1 MQDTAQISEFGKILV
16 FLALGVFFILAGYG
30 VNSLLSKK
38 KPNPIKNATYECGEE
53 SVGNSWVQFNMR
65 FYVIAL
71 LFLIFDVEIVFL
83 FPWATVYAQPAFLTN
98 IPNWGLLSLIEMFV
112 FIGILLI
119 GLIYVWKK
127 GDLNWITSK
136 FNIPS
141 IETGIPLE
149 NYLALNSKKYII
161 KEFSNEEIIP
171 VSTESTTNTVAPSTI
186 RKAPF
191 KTVVKKT
198 EL

>member
-71 LFLIFDVEIVFL
+71 LFLIRNC
-83 FPWATVYAQPAFLTN
+83 FP
-98 IPNWGLLSLIEMFV
+98 ISLGNRLCTTIIFSEHSKLGFV
-112 FIGILLI
+112 
-119 GLIYVWKK
+119 
-127 GDLNWITSK
+127 K
-136 FNIPS
+136 FN
-141 IETGIPLE
+141 
-149 NYLALNSKKYII
+149 
-161 KEFSNEEIIP
+161 
-171 VSTESTTNTVAPSTI
+171 
-186 RKAPF
+186 
-191 KTVVKKT
+191 
-198 EL
+198 

>member
-83 FPWATVYAQPAFLTN
+83 FPWATVYAQPTFLTN

-112 FIGILLI
+112 FVGILLI
-119 GLIYVWKK
+119 GLVYVWKK

-161 KEFSNEEIIP
+161 KEFNNEEIIP

>member
-30 VNSLLSKK
+30 VNSFFSKK

-83 FPWATVYAQPAFLTN
+83 FPWATVYAQPTFLTN

-112 FIGILLI
+112 FVGILLI
-119 GLIYVWKK
+119 GLVYVWIK

-161 KEFSNEEIIP
+161 KEFNNEEIIP

>member
-83 FPWATVYAQPAFLTN
+83 FPWATVYAQPSFLGN

-119 GLIYVWKK
+119 GLVYVWKK
-127 GDLNWITSK
+127 GDLNWITTK

-141 IETGIPLE
+141 IQTGIPLE
-149 NYLALNSKKYII
+149 NYLALNSKKYIV
-161 KEFSNEEIIP
+161 KEFKLEEIIP
-171 VSTESTTNTVAPSTI
+171 VSTESTTNTAAPSTI

-198 EL
+198 ES